1 MLTFDIPIIN
11 RNRGEIAIAKATREQ
26 LYQEYVARL
35 NQTRSDI
42 ATLIADLEIVH
53 REEEIIR
60 KQLPEMEKAER
71 LMREGVSKGNITLIT
86 YESVLTSLLTNQLR
100 LLTLQQTTTEQM
112 IGLQIAVGKYR

>member
-71 LMREGVSKGNITLIT
+71 LMREGLNKGNITLIT

-100 LLTLQQTTTEQM
+100 LLTLQQTITEQM